1 MSQFI
6 DILSL
11 DWNLRK
17 TKIYFLFKPVSI
29 LNIIFSVLMRNPIMN
44 FKVFCGEKIKE
55 AVKYCGH
62 RKFKCSVYGRQLM
75 SFLNPTLDINSGILS
90 A

>member
-1 MSQFI
+1 
-6 DILSL
+6 
-11 DWNLRK
+11 
-17 TKIYFLFKPVSI
+17 
-29 LNIIFSVLMRNPIMN
+29 MN

-62 RKFKCSVYGRQLM
+62 RKFKGSVYGRRLM

-90 A
+90 AYFGSL